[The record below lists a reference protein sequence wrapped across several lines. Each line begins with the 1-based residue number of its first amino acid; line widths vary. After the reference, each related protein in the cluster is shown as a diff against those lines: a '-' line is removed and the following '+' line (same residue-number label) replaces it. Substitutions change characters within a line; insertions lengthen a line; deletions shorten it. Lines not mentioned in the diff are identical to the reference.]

1 MNFVWKI
8 HIKIREYRA
17 LLYFL
22 KEAPEEEYFAMK
34 ASMILIGASKKT
46 IKMIEEKRKK
56 LYRQKRRQ

>member
-1 MNFVWKI
+1 M
-8 HIKIREYRA
+8 
-17 LLYFL
+17 YFL

-56 LYRQKRRQ
+56 LYRPEKKAVKCENIS